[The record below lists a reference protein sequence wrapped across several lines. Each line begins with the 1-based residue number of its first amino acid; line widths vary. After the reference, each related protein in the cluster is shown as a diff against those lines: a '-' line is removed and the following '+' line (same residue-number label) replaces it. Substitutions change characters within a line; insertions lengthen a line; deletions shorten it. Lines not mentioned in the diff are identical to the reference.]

1 MKTKA
6 TYRDWVTF
14 FSVTLHNDVRENI
27 LESECGALPA
37 IDELLS
43 FLATLTHGTQND
55 ADMPEAL
62 TSAFVRIANHLGD
75 AHGIDLPNGREL
87 TDAESDSLSRV
98 MFALMPDVQFII
110 MDARSA
116 YPSIN

>member
-1 MKTKA
+1 MTA

-43 FLATLTHGTQND
+43 FLATLTRDTQND

-62 TSAFVRIANHLGD
+62 TYAFVRIANHLGD
-75 AHGIDLPNGREL
+75 SHGIDLPDGREL
-87 TDAESDSLSRV
+87 TDAEKDSLTRV
-98 MFALMPDVQFII
+98 MLALVPEPVVIGI
-110 MDARSA
+110 YAR
-116 YPSIN
+116 NN